1 MIGTPVPAADLVSA
15 HRERPEEAVR
25 LLTARLTEGIRARI
39 VEAED
44 QYTLELLAVLGVEQS
59 LSWKQRVMN
68 GARELAGREPQRVA
82 DLRRRVELYRSRV
95 LALGVRDDRLGE
107 PYTVRG
113 VAAYVAKNLSWLAL
127 GLPLALA
134 GTVVHA
140 LPYAATG
147 RIVKWMGRTAEE
159 DATDKIAVGLLLY
172 PLVWCVEGWLVWRLI
187 GPWWTAAFAILLVPS
202 GLLALAWHERLGE
215 VIGQARAFFRFV
227 ADREAE
233 QRLREERRRLVNEL
247 RAMADLAG

>member
-1 MIGTPVPAADLVSA
+1 MSGRPRFATQVSQD
-15 HRERPEEAVR
+15 
-25 LLTARLTEGIRARI
+25 IQDRAR
-39 VEAED
+39 A
-44 QYTLELLAVLGVEQS
+44 
-59 LSWKQRVMN
+59 
-68 GARELAGREPQRVA
+68 
-82 DLRRRVELYRSRV
+82 
-95 LALGVRDDRLGE
+95 
-107 PYTVRG
+107 TVRG
-113 VAAYVAKNLSWLAL
+113 VAAYISKNLSWLAL

-172 PLVWCVEGWLVWRLI
+172 PLVWCVEGWLVWWLI